1 MALLEVRGLSK
12 RFGGLQALSR
22 VSLSLESSEIL
33 GLIGPNGA
41 GKTTFFAAVSGFVT
55 PDEGSVRLA
64 GRELVGM
71 PPHAVCRLG
80 LTRTFQIV
88 QPFPA
93 LSVIENVMV
102 GAFTRTS
109 STAEARRRAGD
120 VLEQTRLA
128 PVADRPAHALPI
140 GLRKRL
146 ELARALATGPRALLL
161 DEVMSGLTPPEVEEI
176 VAVIRRIRE
185 SGIAVLVIEH
195 VMAAVMGLSDRIAVL
210 HHGELIAL
218 GSPATIARDPVV
230 VDAYLG
236 EPIALS
242 G

>member
-22 VSLSLESSEIL
+22 VSLSLESAEIL

-41 GKTTFFAAVSGFVT
+41 GKTTFFAAVSGFLR
-55 PDEGSVRLA
+55 PEEGSVRLA
-64 GRELVGM
+64 GRELIGL

-80 LTRTFQIV
+80 LTRTFQLV
-88 QPFPA
+88 QPFPG

-102 GAFTRTS
+102 GAFARTG
-109 STAEARRRAGD
+109 STAEARRRAAE

-128 PVADRPAHALPI
+128 LLADRPAHALPV

-146 ELARALATGPRALLL
+146 ELARALATAPRALLL
-161 DEVMSGLTPPEVEEI
+161 DEVMSGLTLPEVDEI
-176 VAVIRRIRE
+176 VAIIRRVRD

-210 HHGELIAL
+210 HHGELIAV
-218 GSPATIARDPVV
+218 GPPAAVARDAVV

-236 EPIALS
+236 DPIAPS